1 MVAKRVL
8 ISIDE
13 RLLERI
19 DREADRLGASRS
31 AYVADLAAR
40 DLNAGPGTEAGVQ
53 AAMRRLSELFAEA
66 PKFDPTGAIKALRRR
81 Q

>member
-19 DREADRLGASRS
+19 DEACERLGMTRSAFLAQSASRDLEDGKGPGADPEVRAALATIDRLVNGP
-31 AYVADLAAR
+31 DL
-40 DLNAGPGTEAGVQ
+40 
-53 AAMRRLSELFAEA
+53 
-66 PKFDPTGAIKALRRR
+66 
-81 Q
+81 

>member
-19 DREADRLGASRS
+19 DEAADRLGMTRS
-31 AYVADLAAR
+31 AFLAQSAKR
-40 DLNAGPGTEAGVQ
+40 DLDGGAGPGADPRVRASL
-53 AAMRRLSELFAEA
+53 AALDRLMSDA
-66 PKFDPTGAIKALRRR
+66 R